1 MSSYV
6 HQGPPASNAS
16 QFGPPTANDHLRESM
31 HGSIN
36 WKERQMFNSYAD
48 PGPDIVE
55 RRWPF
60 LWSFLAAMAASAA
73 LWLAIIWALGWLS
86 VANAAER
93 DPERPWV
100 VWLVDADKPWLNPRN
115 NLPATATGP
124 HACNISRTEITK
136 ALPSGT
142 RLSCLKKPTRGE

>member
-1 MSSYV
+1 MTHSCI
-6 HQGPPASNAS
+6 QGPPASNAS
-16 QFGPPTANDHLRESM
+16 HHYGPPTANDHLRESM

-36 WKERQMFNSYAD
+36 WKERQIEGPPPSPSRTSRNVARWVVVMVIGGILLGMF
-48 PGPDIVE
+48 
-55 RRWPF
+55 
-60 LWSFLAAMAASAA
+60 AAART
-73 LWLAIIWALGWLS
+73 
-86 VANAAER
+86 AER

-124 HACNISRTEITK
+124 HACNISLTEITK

-142 RLSCLKKPTRGE
+142 RLSYLKKPTRGE